1 MTVVLTAFAAF
12 ALVMAAMAIGVIFS
26 HRAIKGSCGGLGALA
41 AKVGVPLCEC
51 GGDRT
56 RCVSLEAPPP
66 ADASVGQTTE
76 TDQVRTPA

>member
-12 ALVMAAMAIGVIFS
+12 ALVMVAMAVGVIFS
-26 HRAIKGSCGGLGALA
+26 HRTIKGSCGGLGALA

-56 RCVSLEAPPP
+56 RCVNLEAPPP
-66 ADASVGQTTE
+66 ADTSAGQTPEADRVSTL
-76 TDQVRTPA
+76 A